1 MFEPSIVCK
10 VGVERTTSEDLTED
24 LPNSP
29 LETFSARF
37 TGFPLLIGL
46 RLPPTALST

>member
-37 TGFPLLIGL
+37 TGFPLPIGL